1 MSVMGTK
8 SVPRAER
15 EQQMLDS
22 AEQVFG
28 KRGYQPAS
36 MNDIAAGAGIS
47 KAMLYSYFESKEQ
60 LYVACVERYRARL
73 FERAEA
79 EVMKAPNPAE
89 GLEAFARV
97 YFDHIEEWRET
108 GWWVLYGEASTQAIS
123 EMRARNAVLIEL
135 LLRRA
140 AELVGSSPS
149 DADIEFLAF
158 TLVGAGELAGRW
170 WLEHSEVPKQQVVDR
185 FTAFCR
191 PAIAAALVPT
201 DD

>member
-28 KRGYQPAS
+28 QRGYQPTS

-47 KAMLYSYFESKEQ
+47 KAMLYSYFESKEA

-73 FERAEA
+73 FERAED
-79 EVMKAPNPAE
+79 EVMHAPDPAA

-97 YFDHIEEWRET
+97 YFDHIEEWREP

-123 EMRARNAVLIEL
+123 EMRARNAVLIEQ

-140 AELVGSSPS
+140 
-149 DADIEFLAF
+149 
-158 TLVGAGELAGRW
+158 
-170 WLEHSEVPKQQVVDR
+170 
-185 FTAFCR
+185 
-191 PAIAAALVPT
+191 
-201 DD
+201 

>member
-28 KRGYQPAS
+28 GRGYQEAS

-47 KAMLYSYFESKEQ
+47 KAMLYSYFESKEA

-79 EVMKAPNPAE
+79 EVLKAPDPAA
-89 GLEAFARV
+89 GMEAFARV

-123 EMRARNAVLIEL
+123 EMRARNAVLIEQ

-140 AELVGSSPS
+140 AEMLGSKIS
-149 DADIEFLAF
+149 DTDVEFLAY

-170 WLEHSEVPKQQVVDR
+170 WLENPDVPKRQVVER
-185 FTAFCR
+185 FTAFTR
-191 PAIAAALVPT
+191 PAVAAALAP
-201 DD
+201 

>member
-28 KRGYQPAS
+28 GRGYQEAS

-47 KAMLYSYFESKEQ
+47 KAMLYSYFESKEA

-79 EVMKAPNPAE
+79 EVMHAPDPAA

-123 EMRARNAVLIEL
+123 EMRARNAVLIEQ

-140 AELVGSSPS
+140 AEMVGAKVADS
-149 DADIEFLAF
+149 DIEFLAY

-170 WLEHSEVPKQQVVDR
+170 WLENPAIPKKQVVER
-185 FTAFCR
+185 FTAFTR
-191 PAIAAALVPT
+191 PAIAAAFT
-201 DD
+201 ATA

>member
-47 KAMLYSYFESKEQ
+47 KAMLYSYFESKEA

-79 EVMKAPNPAE
+79 EVLKAPDPAA
-89 GLEAFARV
+89 GMEAFARV

-123 EMRARNAVLIEL
+123 EMRARNAVLIEQ

-140 AELVGSSPS
+140 AEMLGSKIS
-149 DADIEFLAF
+149 DTDVEFLAY

-170 WLEHSEVPKQQVVDR
+170 WLENPDVPKSKVVDR
-185 FTAFCR
+185 FTSFTR
-191 PAIAAALVPT
+191 PAVAAALIP
-201 DD
+201 

>member
-36 MNDIAAGAGIS
+36 MNEIAAGAGIS
-47 KAMLYSYFESKEQ
+47 KAMLYSYFESKEA

-79 EVMKAPNPAE
+79 EVMHAPDPAA

-123 EMRARNAVLIEL
+123 EMRARHAVLIEH

-140 AELVGSSPS
+140 ADMIGAQTS
-149 DADIEFLAF
+149 DADIEFLAY

-170 WLEHSEVPKQQVVDR
+170 WLENSEIPKKQVVDR
-185 FTAFCR
+185 FTAFTR
-191 PAIAAALVPT
+191 PAIAAAFAPA
-201 DD
+201 

>member
-36 MNDIAAGAGIS
+36 MNEIAAGAGIS
-47 KAMLYSYFESKEQ
+47 KAMLYSYFESKEA

-79 EVMKAPNPAE
+79 EVMHAPDPAA

-123 EMRARNAVLIEL
+123 EMRARNAVLIEH

-140 AELVGSSPS
+140 ADMIGAQTS
-149 DADIEFLAF
+149 DADIEFLAY

-170 WLEHSEVPKQQVVDR
+170 WLENSEIPKKQVVDR
-185 FTAFCR
+185 FTAFTR
-191 PAIAAALVPT
+191 PAIAAAFAPA
-201 DD
+201 

>member
-15 EQQMLDS
+15 EQRMLDS

-28 KRGYQPAS
+28 TRGYQLAS
-36 MNDIAAGAGIS
+36 MNEIAAGAGIS

-79 EVMKAPNPAE
+79 EVMKAPDPAA

-97 YFDHIEEWRET
+97 YFDHIEEWRQT

-123 EMRARNAVLIEL
+123 EMRARNAVLIET

-140 AELVGSSPS
+140 ADMIGSDLS
-149 DADIEFLAF
+149 DADFDFFAY
-158 TLVGAGELAGRW
+158 TSSGPASSPAAGGSRT
-170 WLEHSEVPKQQVVDR
+170 R
-185 FTAFCR
+185 TCR
-191 PAIAAALVPT
+191 RSRS
-201 DD
+201 

>member
-1 MSVMGTK
+1 MAGGTK
-8 SVPRAER
+8 RLPRAVR

-22 AEQVFG
+22 AETVFG
-28 KRGYQPAS
+28 ERGYQLAS

-47 KAMLYSYFESKEQ
+47 KAMLYTYFESKEQ
-60 LYVACVERYRARL
+60 LYVACVERYRSRL
-73 FERAEA
+73 FDRAEA
-79 EVMKAPNPAE
+79 EVMRAPDPAA

-123 EMRARNAVLIEL
+123 EMRARNAVLIEQ

-140 AELVGSSPS
+140 AALIGVTAP
-149 DADIEFLAF
+149 DADIEFLAY

-170 WLEHSEVPKQQVVDR
+170 WLEHPEISKSQVIER

-191 PAIAAALVPT
+191 PAIAAALVPR
-201 DD
+201 D

>member
-47 KAMLYSYFESKEQ
+47 KAMLYSYFESKEA

-79 EVMKAPNPAE
+79 EVLKAPDPAA
-89 GLEAFARV
+89 GMEAFARV

-123 EMRARNAVLIEL
+123 EMRARNAVLIEQ

-140 AELVGSSPS
+140 AEMLGSKISAT
-149 DADIEFLAF
+149 DVEFLAY

-170 WLEHSEVPKQQVVDR
+170 WLENPDVPKSQVVDR
-185 FTAFCR
+185 FTSFTR
-191 PAIAAALVPT
+191 PAVAAALT
-201 DD
+201 NGN